1 VELSNYETHSALP
14 LELLEPVE
22 EPVAGKGTVFHSVKV
37 MKLEPGL
44 LTIVI
49 ALVIQFVCV
58 SDWDK
63 VVA

>member
-1 VELSNYETHSALP
+1 VELSSCENHFALP

-22 EPVAGKGTVFHSVKV
+22 EPVAQESTVFHSVKV